1 MLKRAW
7 HVSLAALLVALA
19 VWAGGSAALPVQA
32 AAVRIMPLGDSI
44 TGSPGCWRAI
54 LWTRLQ
60 STGFTNIHF
69 VGTQPPQGCGIPYDG
84 ANEGHGGALATNIV
98 SLDELPGWL
107 AATTPDIVMMHLG
120 TNDVWGGQFS
130 TAQVLAAYTTLI
142 GQMRA
147 SNPSMKILVAQILPM
162 APSGCPTCGQRVV
175 DLNQHIP
182 AWASGLT
189 TTQSPI
195 TVVDQWT
202 GFDAT
207 ADTVD
212 GVHPNASGNQKMSDR
227 WYPALSALLTPT
239 GSPTPTPSGTATA
252 TPTPTP
258 TASATPTPTP
268 TASATPTPSP
278 TPTSRPTPT
287 PSAGS
292 GPTLTPAVASS
303 SPYFTEE
310 DLKLSSSTALSA
322 LTVTIVV
329 QRTAGVS
336 FSGQYNTIGG
346 QFLQSS
352 ASTSSA
358 ITYTFTLGT
367 GQTLGAGAGGLF
379 AAQASGSGT
388 AHPTAGDA
396 FTVTSTSGG
405 VTTTQTG
412 HF

>member
-1 MLKRAW
+1 MLKRAC

-19 VWAGGSAALPVQA
+19 VWAGGSPALPVQA
-32 AAVRIMPLGDSI
+32 AAIRIMPLGDSI

-60 STGFTNIHF
+60 GTGFTNIHF

-182 AWASGLT
+182 AWAGGLT
-189 TTQSPI
+189 TAQSPI

-227 WYPALSALLTPT
+227 WYPALSALLTPA

-252 TPTPTP
+252 SPTP
-258 TASATPTPTP
+258 TASATPTPR
-268 TASATPTPSP
+268 PSP
-278 TPTSRPTPT
+278 TSPPTPT
-287 PSAGS
+287 PTPPAGS
-292 GPTLTPAVASS
+292 GPALTPAVASS

-310 DLKLSSSTALSA
+310 DLKLSSSTAVSA

-329 QRTAGVS
+329 QRTAGIG

-346 QFLQSS
+346 QLLQSS
-352 ASTSSA
+352 ASTSSTIA
-358 ITYTFTLGT
+358 YTFTLGA
-367 GQTLGAGAGGLF
+367 GQTLGTGASGLF

-388 AHPTAGDA
+388 AHPTAGDT

-405 VTTTQTG
+405 VTTTETG